1 MSNEK
6 LVCPI
11 CGEPTYLVMGKNPR
25 KDRLCGKHST
35 MLYHKKIE
43 QCPDCQ
49 AWHNT
54 GDICECKKPA
64 QKPIS
69 KKIAL
74 DDDLPNWLKPKK
86 ENTEKEQ
93 PKESTSDLTCIICGE
108 PSSGKHFCLKCYK
121 LFSKKV
127 LYIQVK
133 KCTEFTKL
141 DAEYESDFTCEDGH
155 LVKSPYEKII
165 DDYLY
170 REGIKHAYEK
180 KIDIDETH
188 DITPDFFIPEYNGIK
203 NIYVEFWGYGE
214 ENVEY
219 TRRKEY
225 KTNLYPTLVAKEN
238 ISVVYLNKKD
248 VETDNFKK
256 KIKYAKQGEIKE

>member
-1 MSNEK
+1 MNDEK

-11 CGEPTYLVMGKNPR
+11 CGDATYLVGGKNPR
-25 KDRLCGKHST
+25 KDRLCGNHAT
-35 MLYHKKIE
+35 MFFHKKIE
-43 QCPDCQ
+43 QCKDCGK
-49 AWHNT
+49 WKNT
-54 GDICECKKPA
+54 GEECACKKPKVVA
-64 QKPIS
+64 S
-69 KKIAL
+69 ETT
-74 DDDLPNWLKPKK
+74 K
-86 ENTEKEQ
+86 ETT
-93 PKESTSDLTCIICGE
+93 TSELTCIICGE
-108 PSSGKHFCLKCYK
+108 NSNGKHFCLKCYK
-121 LFSKKV
+121 QFSNKV

-133 KCTEFTKL
+133 KCSEFTKL

-188 DITPDFFIPEYNGIK
+188 DITPDFYIPEYNGIK

-214 ENVEY
+214 ENADY

-225 KTNLYPTLVAKEN
+225 KTNLYPTLVEKEN

-256 KIKYAKQGEIKE
+256 KIKYAKQGEIKQ

>member
-11 CGEPTYLVMGKNPR
+11 CGEPTRVYMGNAR
-25 KDRLCGKHST
+25 KDRLCGKHAD
-35 MLYHKKIE
+35 MLKAGELVHCDQCDGWDGPGVKCKCKII
-43 QCPDCQ
+43 
-49 AWHNT
+49 T
-54 GDICECKKPA
+54 
-64 QKPIS
+64 
-69 KKIAL
+69 
-74 DDDLPNWLKPKK
+74 
-86 ENTEKEQ
+86 
-93 PKESTSDLTCIICGE
+93 KESTKETTSDLMCIICGE
-108 PSSGKHFCLKCYK
+108 PSNGKHFCLKCYK
-121 LFSKKV
+121 QYSKKV

-133 KCTEFTKL
+133 KCNEFTKL